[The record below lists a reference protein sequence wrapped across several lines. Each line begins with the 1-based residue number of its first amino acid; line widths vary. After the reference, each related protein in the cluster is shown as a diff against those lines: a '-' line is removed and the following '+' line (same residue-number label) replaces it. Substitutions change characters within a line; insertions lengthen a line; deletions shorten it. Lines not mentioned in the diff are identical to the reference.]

1 MTASSTFNR
10 LTLTIGSSASNLY
23 LMTLPELELLVL
35 LLSPAMLMSVL
46 LLLTFAA
53 GG

>member
-1 MTASSTFNR
+1 MTASSIFNR
-10 LTLTIGSSASNLY
+10 LTQTTGLSASNLY

-35 LLSPAMLMSVL
+35 LLSPAMLFSIL
-46 LLLTFAA
+46 ILLTFAA